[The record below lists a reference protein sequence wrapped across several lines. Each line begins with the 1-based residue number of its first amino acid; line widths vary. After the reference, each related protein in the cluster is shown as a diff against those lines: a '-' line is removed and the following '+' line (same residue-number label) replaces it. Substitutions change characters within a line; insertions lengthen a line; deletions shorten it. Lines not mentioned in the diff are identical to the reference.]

1 MNLFVLAILILI
13 LYLMIGV
20 IVQRVLLKFTKLH
33 PIDVSAIST
42 LWILFLPVW
51 SFLSILKFIYN
62 KFIILIDKYLDR
74 FGDKK

>member
-1 MNLFVLAILILI
+1 MNLYVLAILILI

-20 IVQRVLLKFTKLH
+20 IVQRVLLKFTKLP

-42 LWILFLPVW
+42 LWILFLPIW

-62 KFIILIDKYLDR
+62 NFIILIDNYLDR

>member
-20 IVQRVLLKFTKLH
+20 IVQRALLKFTKLH
-33 PIDVSAIST
+33 HSDISAISI
-42 LWILFLPVW
+42 LWLLFLPVW